1 MIKGWKTLVF
11 GAVLA
16 ALGTIQAADL
26 AVIVPAGWEGTVMA
40 AIGVIVVY
48 LRSITTTAITKSE

>member
-1 MIKGWKTLVF
+1 MLKGWKTLVF
-11 GAVLA
+11 GAIIA

-26 AVIVPAGWEGTVMA
+26 ATIIPAGWEGTVMA

-48 LRSITTTAITKSE
+48 LRTLTTTEATKTE